1 MSFFSTPEASQVLF
15 RPLGDKEGDRGG
27 IRVWAFGI
35 STLLVKYSA
44 SASGQVGTFMP
55 ALPRWGWIYCKT
67 IESIILK
74 ENKKFSA
81 SLNWGFLSKRSFGFT
96 KEVLGLQ
103 KNFRLIKE
111 VLGLQKKFGDNKF
124 WAYKSNFAL
133 TKEVLGLQ

>member
-1 MSFFSTPEASQVLF
+1 MSFFSIPEASQVLF
-15 RPLGDKEGDRGG
+15 RPLGDKEGDKGG
-27 IRVWAFGI
+27 IGVWAFGI

-44 SASGQVGTFMP
+44 SASGQVGPFMP
-55 ALPRWGWIYCKT
+55 ALPRLGWIYCKT
-67 IESIILK
+67 NESIILK

-111 VLGLQKKFGDNKF
+111 VLGLQKKF
-124 WAYKSNFAL
+124 WAYNKSF
-133 TKEVLGLQ
+133 GLLC